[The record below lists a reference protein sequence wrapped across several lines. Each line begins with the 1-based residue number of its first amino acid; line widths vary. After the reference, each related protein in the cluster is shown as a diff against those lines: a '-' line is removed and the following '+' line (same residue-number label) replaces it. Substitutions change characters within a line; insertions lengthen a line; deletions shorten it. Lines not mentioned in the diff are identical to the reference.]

1 MSISNKIILFLILS
15 MIFVLIGIILYIYLS
30 NASKKKAT
38 ISPLIIMTA
47 GVFIAA
53 VILFLP
59 VYLEKYFNEGSNVI
73 AIYKSICL
81 SIHNS
86 MRLFVLDGEFDILKD
101 FISENNV
108 PQLLSNIYS
117 IYGVTLFILAPV
129 LVVGVALSFFKNI
142 TNMIKYLL
150 SFKTNYYYISE
161 LNEKSII
168 LAEDIFNNT
177 NGKKLICFFN
187 VQDEDMETELYFRAK
202 QIKAICFSKELN
214 EFFVKKPSLKRIIKV
229 FFLST
234 DDNQNLNDGI
244 NFVMKYRK
252 NEKYNNPSLQ
262 CYVFSQTTNSEL
274 LLDNVD
280 KGNIKVRRV
289 NESRN
294 LILGIL
300 RNHPI
305 FDNFVQKGDVKAINV
320 LIVGLGKYGTEL
332 LKAICWYGQ
341 MLGYE
346 LTINVI
352 DKGLELED
360 KIGSIAPEIIKFNKT
375 KIPGEAQYEI
385 YFHEGLSIDDVDFR
399 KTIQKIEDITSVYVM
414 LGDDELNLKCAIQLR
429 EEFGRLNILNDK
441 PLPFIYATV
450 ANQEK
455 NAIIVNNNGLKN
467 YRGNSYDIE
476 LIGNILTEYSLENI
490 EQLELEAKGLKCHLR
505 WSNTSENIIE
515 DTKKYNLFEYYRK
528 SSISEALYSEQR
540 IKLNI
545 LLNESKEKDELIKEY
560 EHRRW
565 NAYMRT
571 EGYVYGERR
580 CDIAKT
586 HPSLIPYESLSDHE
600 KKKDEE
606 VLLGSDVD

>member
-1 MSISNKIILFLILS
+1 MTNTTIIIIFLCLSILFAISGMFFAL
-15 MIFVLIGIILYIYLS
+15 YLS
-30 NASKKKAT
+30 KISKKKAT
-38 ISPLIIMTA
+38 ISPLIVMTA
-47 GVFIAA
+47 GLFIAA
-53 VILFLP
+53 VILFTP
-59 VYLEKYFNEGSNVI
+59 IYLTKYFDEGITLVS
-73 AIYKSICL
+73 IYKSISL

-101 FISENNV
+101 FINENNV
-108 PQLLSNIYS
+108 SSLLSNIYS

-129 LVVGVALSFFKNI
+129 LVVGVALSFFRNI
-142 TNMIKYLL
+142 TNMIKYLISL
-150 SFKTNYYYISE
+150 KNNFYYLSE

-168 LAEDIFNNT
+168 LAEDIYNNVSG
-177 NGKKLICFFN
+177 NKLICFFD
-187 VQDEDMETELYFRAK
+187 VQDEDNETELYFRAK
-202 QIKAICFSKELN
+202 QIKAICFAKELN
-214 EFFVKKPSLKRIIKV
+214 EFFVKKPTLKRIIKA
-229 FFLST
+229 FFISEN
-234 DDNQNLNDGI
+234 DDKNLKDGI

-252 NEKYNNPSLQ
+252 NEKYNNASLQ

-294 LILGIL
+294 LIMGIL

-305 FDNFVQKGDVKAINV
+305 FENFVQKNNVKAINI

-332 LKAICWYGQ
+332 LKSICWYGQ

-346 LTINVI
+346 LTIHVI
-352 DKGLELED
+352 DMGLELED
-360 KIGSIAPEIIKFNKT
+360 KIASIAPEIIKFNKT
-375 KIPGEAQYEI
+375 KIKGDAQYEI

-399 KTIQKIEDITSVYVM
+399 KTIQEINDVTSVYIM

-429 EEFGRLNILNDK
+429 EEFGRLNILKNK
-441 PLPFIYATV
+441 PLPYIYATV

-455 NAIIVNNNGLKN
+455 NTIIIENNGLKN
-467 YRGNSYDIE
+467 YRGNSYDIK
-476 LIGNILTEYSLENI
+476 LIGNINSEYSLENI
-490 EQLELEAKGLKCHLR
+490 EQLELENKGLKCHLR
-505 WSNTSENIIE
+505 WSNTNENIIE

-545 LLNESKEKDELIKEY
+545 KLGENTYQDELIKEY

-571 EGYVYGERR
+571 EGYVYGSIR
-580 CDIAKT
+580 CDISKT
-586 HPSLIPYESLSDHE
+586 HPSLIPYESLDEHE